1 MFSVSLHYGDTATP
15 LSPILHIL
23 AAWKDP
29 DMTPLLERLVTVMFD
44 ENRKAR
50 LAKIDKY
57 GKELEPI
64 VEATVKRRRRA
75 GKGDGPPLIPDREGS
90 RLIADA
96 SVTAGMTGPDSAQ
109 VILCWPTTE
118 PWLVTHRTVCNS
130 RNGVRFKSGAERPI
144 RDVVGMHAEWVE
156 EVEKAVE
163 EEVVRMFGVDAVVG
177 VKGGGEPAGFFEG
190 MLGI

>member
-1 MFSVSLHYGDTATP
+1 MFSVSLHYGEAATP

-57 GKELEPI
+57 GRPLEPI
-64 VEATVKRRRRA
+64 AYSTVKRRKRA
-75 GKGDGPPLIPDREGS
+75 GKGNGPPLIPDRESS

-96 SVTAGMTGPDSAQ
+96 SVTTSQSGDGSAQ
-109 VILCWPTTE
+109 VILEWPTTD
-118 PWLVTHRTVCNS
+118 PWLVTHRDICS
-130 RNGVRFKSGAERPI
+130 KRNGKYFKSGTFRPI

-156 EVEKAVE
+156 EIEKAVE
-163 EEVVRMFGVDAVVG
+163 EEVVKMFGVDAVVG
-177 VKGGGEPAGFFEG
+177 VRGGGEPAGFFEG